1 MVLLL
6 GCTSRLDGEQKQEG
20 AVRIDKLMQGW
31 SWPEITS
38 VSTICYLCGVET
50 LCKLEDH
57 GFSGWASSH

>member
-20 AVRIDKLMQGW
+20 AVRIDKLMRGW

-38 VSTICYLCGVET
+38 VSTICYLC
-50 LCKLEDH
+50 
-57 GFSGWASSH
+57 